1 MKEIQKLELIFW
13 GVRGT
18 VPVSGRRFNRYGG
31 ETTCSSIQPKKN
43 TLFVMDAGTGIFQ
56 LSQSLK
62 QKNAAAGL
70 DIHLLLT
77 HFHLD
82 HLAGLPFFEPLYDPD
97 TRFTFYSFAPPEIT
111 QKQLEGL
118 TSGSLFP
125 INFSDTRSEK
135 HFRSYPEEGFELEGL
150 RIETCPL
157 HHPQGA
163 VALKILGPGGTVVL
177 ATDTE
182 HPDEG
187 VDERL
192 DAFAEGTGA
201 LVYDA
206 TFSPVEYCRGRQGWG
221 HSTWLAG
228 TQLAGAASAD
238 ALYLSH
244 FNPEHEDG
252 RIRDFIRE
260 ARRCFKSTDGARPGL
275 RLRL

>member
-1 MKEIQKLELIFW
+1 MELIFW

-18 VPVSGRRFNRYGG
+18 VPVSGSQFNRFGG
-31 ETTCSSIQPKKN
+31 ATTCSSIQPKKN

-56 LSQSLK
+56 LSRSLK
-62 QKNAAAGL
+62 RQNAATHL
-70 DIHLLLT
+70 DIHLLFT

-82 HLAGLPFFEPLYDPD
+82 HLFGLPFFEPLYDAD
-97 TRFTFYSFAPPEIT
+97 TRITFYSFAPPEVT

-118 TSGSLFP
+118 TSGSLYP
-125 INFSDTRSEK
+125 INFMDTRSEK

-163 VALKILGPGGTVVL
+163 VALKILGPGGSIVL

-182 HPDEG
+182 HPNEE

-192 DAFAEGTGA
+192 AAFAEQADA
-201 LVYDA
+201 LVCDA
-206 TFSPVEYCRGRQGWG
+206 TFSPIEYCRDRQGWG
-221 HSTWLAG
+221 HSTWLEG
-228 TQLAGAASAD
+228 TKLAGAASVKK
-238 ALYLSH
+238 LYLSH

-252 RIRDFIRE
+252 RIRRFIRE
-260 ARRCFKSTDGARPGL
+260 ARRHFKSTDGARPGL
-275 RLRL
+275 RHRL